1 MANGVLKSGVL
12 MEPRFKKEGGITR
25 VIYETNPYDK
35 ATGLLRIVQ
44 KFSVVLLT
52 TKGSDTV
59 RPWFGTLFS
68 LLPQMNIG
76 KKSDLDVFV
85 RDQVN
90 DARAQ
95 FDILQNE
102 DRSTLSADDYL
113 NNVEILGIE
122 VVNTNNVV
130 VSLRFTSATEQA
142 LEYSLSS

>member
-1 MANGVLKSGVL
+1 
-12 MEPRFKKEGGITR
+12 
-25 VIYETNPYDK
+25 
-35 ATGLLRIVQ
+35 
-44 KFSVVLLT
+44 
-52 TKGSDTV
+52 
-59 RPWFGTLFS
+59 
-68 LLPQMNIG
+68 MNIG